1 MACWGLKLI
10 VGGRRRSMSD
20 LKGDYDHALTL
31 LTLDADEAE
40 KILLRIATTDGV
52 SEDHE
57 KVRENSI
64 YQLGSL
70 YAKQGKVEAIIALLK
85 AITPFFAI
93 IPKARTAKIVR
104 TLLDNVGEVQGARE
118 TEISLCL
125 EWIEW
130 TKKEKRS
137 FLRQRLESKLASLYM
152 ANRQFTQ
159 SLEIITRLLS
169 EVKKLDDKAMLVE
182 IHLLES
188 RCHHALK
195 NLPKAKA
202 GLTAARTSANAIYV
216 PPLLQAEIDV
226 LAGTLHAEEKDY
238 KTAYSYF
245 YEGFE
250 NNMAMSKDQ
259 AAILCLK
266 YMLMCKIMTNNSDD
280 VQNIITSKAGSK
292 YTGRQV
298 DAMKAIA
305 AAHTARSLGQFEQAL
320 ADYTD
325 ELKDDVVVHSHLAGL
340 YETLLEQNLTR
351 LLEPYS
357 RVQIERIAELIK
369 LERVRVEAK
378 LSQMIL
384 DHKLQ
389 GVLDQGSGCIIIHE
403 DRQLHKVYSSTIGT
417 LSNMNNVVDCLFTKS
432 LKLN

>member
-10 VGGRRRSMSD
+10 LGGRRRSMSD

-40 KILLRIATTDGV
+40 KILLRIATTDDV

-266 YMLMCKIMTNNSDD
+266 YMLMCKVMTNNSDD

-369 LERVRVEAK
+369 LERVQVEAK

-384 DHKLQ
+384 DHKLH